1 MSQTFGGAG
10 ELYHALGVCAALKVE
25 LVLGPLQRGLSAFQL
40 ALQRGITDFWHPDG
54 TRATIA
60 PGLRAAATQL
70 ESAADD
76 TEAAGRG
83 DQKLKANVEEARR
96 MARVV
101 RELFDG
107 SAVSPIYVTMPV
119 VADASAGAGSPTAD
133 DEDGDIDLSGGDRV
147 IPSDFFSG
155 MRVRDAVFGLGRVL
169 EVGPAASGQPH
180 SGQVRIEYDDQG
192 PLCSQRRRC
201 GGRWMVGSL
210 GRLRGVRRI
219 PVPVSASG
227 AAHEHGCM
235 SGWGRVR
242 YFIC

>member
-1 MSQTFGGAG
+1 MSQAFGGAG
-10 ELYHALGVCAALKVE
+10 ELYHALGVCAKLKVE

-107 SAVSPIYVTMPV
+107 SAGSPIYVTMPV